1 MVSTRRRALWIAL
14 FLPLTAGCLESEIR
28 HDIYL
33 EPDGAAVWSVLQTDV
48 VSNEKDP
55 AKRDREEREFRKR
68 LLGENPPIAEAL
80 RILGGWKVETVVLRD
95 ERPFALA
102 VKARFPRVDRMLEEY
117 FDRVHPEAGVDADL
131 DREGARTTLTIEI
144 SPVEEEGAEADAAVA
159 ALEVGDDN
167 LRIHLTTGRF
177 VAAKGFVIEAEG
189 RRAVP
194 ILGGG
199 GEEGE
204 RVLTLSW
211 EDVAPQGSP
220 SP

>member
-14 FLPLTAGCLESEIR
+14 FLPVATGCLESEIR

-55 AKRDREEREFRKR
+55 AERDREEREFRKR

-80 RILGGWKVETVVLRD
+80 RFLGGWKVETVVLRD

-131 DREGARTTLTIEI
+131 EREGARTTLTIEI
-144 SPVEEEGAEADAAVA
+144 SPVEEEGLEGDAVVA

-167 LRIHLTTGRF
+167 LRIHLTRGRF
-177 VAAKGFVIEAEG
+177 VAAEGFMIEGEG

-194 ILGGG
+194 LLSS
-199 GEEGE
+199 GE
-204 RVLTLSW
+204 RDGARVLSLTW
-211 EDVAPQGSP
+211 EAEP
-220 SP
+220 